1 MRPRAVFFDLD
12 DTLIDRAGAFTR
24 YVDSLVSRYLSL
36 LPAAR
41 RADAVAWMHA
51 VDARGG
57 ASRSAFC
64 QQVTE
69 AFPCLGLTPDAL
81 WEDMATRLPQLV
93 QADAGVCDWV
103 ASVARCRP
111 VVVVSNGS
119 ARVQRTKLAR
129 AGLAE
134 VLPEVFLSGEVGAAK
149 PDARI
154 FEAALAHVGR
164 SPEEVLHVGD
174 DPERDVV
181 GAARLGLA
189 TCWVSHG
196 RPWPSALPP
205 PTFTVECIPS
215 RIDDIAGVLTRWT

>member
-12 DTLIDRAGAFTR
+12 DTLIDRAGAFAR
-24 YVDSLVSRYLSL
+24 YVDSLVSRH
-36 LPAAR
+36 PAAFPVAR
-41 RADAVAWMHA
+41 RAEAVAWLHA
-51 VDARGG
+51 VDGRGG
-57 ASRSAFC
+57 TARSAFC
-64 QQVTE
+64 EQVTE
-69 AFPCLGLTPDAL
+69 AFPGLGLTPEAL
-81 WEDMATRLPQLV
+81 WEDLATHLPRLV
-93 QADAGVCDWV
+93 QEDAGVCDWV
-103 ASVARCRP
+103 ADVVRSRP
-111 VVVVSNGS
+111 VAVVSNGS

-129 AGLAE
+129 AGLAD
-134 VLPEVFLSGEVGAAK
+134 VLTEVFLSGEVGASK

-164 SPEEVLHVGD
+164 EPEEVLHVGD

-181 GAARLGLA
+181 GAAKLGLA

-215 RIDDIAGVLTRWT
+215 RLDDIAGVLTRWT

>member
-24 YVDSLVSRYLSL
+24 YVGSLVSRY
-36 LPAAR
+36 PAVFPEAR
-41 RADAVAWMHA
+41 RAEAVAWLHA
-51 VDARGG
+51 VDGRGG

-64 QQVTE
+64 LQVTQ
-69 AFPCLGLTPDAL
+69 AFPGLGLTPDAL
-81 WEDMATRLPQLV
+81 WEDMASRLPHLV
-93 QADAGVCDWV
+93 HEDLDVCDWV

-111 VVVVSNGS
+111 VAVVSNGS

-134 VLPEVFLSGEVGAAK
+134 VLPDVFLSGEVGASK

-164 SPEEVLHVGD
+164 PPEEVLHVGD
-174 DPERDVV
+174 DPERDVM

-205 PTFTVECIPS
+205 PTFTVACIPS
-215 RIDDIAGVLTRWT
+215 RLEDIAGVLTRWT

>member
-41 RADAVAWMHA
+41 RAEAAAWMHE
-51 VDARGG
+51 VDGRGG

-64 QQVTE
+64 QQVTQ
-69 AFPCLGLTPDAL
+69 AYPCLGLTPDAL
-81 WEDMATRLPQLV
+81 WEDMASRLPQLV
-93 QADAGVCDWV
+93 QEDVGVCDWV
-103 ASVARCRP
+103 ASVARSRP
-111 VVVVSNGS
+111 VAVVSNGS

-134 VLPEVFLSGEVGAAK
+134 VLPDVFLSGEVGASK

-174 DPERDVV
+174 DPERDIV

-205 PTFTVECIPS
+205 PMFTVECIPS
-215 RIDDIAGVLTRWT
+215 RLDDIAGVLTRWT

>member
-24 YVDSLVSRYLSL
+24 YVDTLVSRYLSL
-36 LPAAR
+36 LPEAR
-41 RADAVAWMHA
+41 RAEAVVWMHE
-51 VDARGG
+51 VDGRGG

-64 QQVTE
+64 QQVTK
-69 AFPCLGLTPDAL
+69 AYPCLGLTPDAL
-81 WEDMATRLPQLV
+81 WEDMASRLPLLV
-93 QADAGVCDWV
+93 QEDAGVCDWV

-111 VVVVSNGS
+111 VAVVSNGS

-134 VLPEVFLSGEVGAAK
+134 VLPDVFLSGEVGASK

-181 GAARLGLA
+181 GAARLGMA

-205 PTFTVECIPS
+205 PMFTVECIPS
-215 RIDDIAGVLTRWT
+215 RLDDIAGVLKRWT